1 MDATSDLE
9 DEFERIAAG
18 HRAAHRAR
26 AARVVLGPSVVRV
39 FAAGTKPGL
48 QARLEQ
54 IPVDDLLT
62 IVDADGFRTWYEEQ
76 LQSVATEIRKRNAKR
91 ARILP
96 GIKWGHSAKVLSLFL
111 RDLVEQCRYFTDAE
125 SRAIV
130 PWLHVPV
137 DSLVMKRLRRCG
149 VALPVRQIKEIATAK
164 QFYAIQDCLEAAAQR
179 AGIPRVWFDDNWAK
193 RVDDKE

>member
-76 LQSVATEIRKRNAKR
+76 LQSVATEIRKRDAKR

-149 VALPVRQIKEIATAK
+149 VALPVQQIKEIATAK